1 MLKIPLINLRKSLFR
16 FKLLVED
23 VWLDVRRRRNVKS
36 LLLPNQ
42 SRISPRCK
50 LSSEVDFDDRSL
62 PNSSLSSLDKH
73 LHSFHFNHT
82 SEVHSFGASN
92 KRMNRSWMMLPIT
105 LSLYKL
111 LLEDCSLVDK
121 DSYWYKRS
129 NIPSPPSRHYRL

>member
-42 SRISPRCK
+42 SRISPHYK
-50 LSSEVDFDDRSL
+50 LFSEVDFDDRSVRSSSQ
-62 PNSSLSSLDKH
+62 SSLAKH
-73 LHSFHFNHT
+73 LLLSHCNHI
-82 SEVHSFGASN
+82 SGVLLFDASN